1 MGRWNSAFDELKAMQ
16 RPEVQVKRG
25 WCTQNWKS
33 NTVWAVEVSA
43 AQFDGTKAFLDLTD
57 TWKFAR
63 IKTRT
68 SL

>member
-1 MGRWNSAFDELKAMQ
+1 MQ